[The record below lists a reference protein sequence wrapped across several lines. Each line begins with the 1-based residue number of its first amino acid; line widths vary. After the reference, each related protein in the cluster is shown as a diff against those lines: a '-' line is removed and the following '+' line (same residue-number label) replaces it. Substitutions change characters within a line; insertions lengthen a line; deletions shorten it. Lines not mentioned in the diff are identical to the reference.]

1 MPFTPN
7 RLNDHKGLNRLLG
20 HLARVHLTEDEA
32 LTVIRRVLYSVP
44 NQQGKLDAV
53 IDALRIFP

>member
-20 HLARVHLTEDEA
+20 HLAGVHLTEDEA
-32 LTVIRRVLYSVP
+32 LMAIRRVLGRVSI
-44 NQQGKLDAV
+44 NNGKLDDV
-53 IDALRIFP
+53 IDALRVYE